1 MNKRKIVLL
10 AAIVLLG
17 GIYTLQLIFQNGQGT
32 QNLVLEETPD
42 SLKIVHPGGD
52 SLTLIQEG
60 EAWYIGD
67 KTIEADK
74 KQLETMIDAIKSI
87 QILNRVSSN
96 EDYTRYGLDEAKAI
110 KIEAMLD
117 GNVLRT
123 LYLGNN
129 AVSVQHSYIRIDNDK
144 DIYLASGSL
153 GTLFNKQSDD
163 LKAPEPEPEEEAETL
178 EDSKEQTEKQTTE

>member
-1 MNKRKIVLL
+1 
-10 AAIVLLG
+10 
-17 GIYTLQLIFQNGQGT
+17 
-32 QNLVLEETPD
+32 
-42 SLKIVHPGGD
+42 
-52 SLTLIQEG
+52 
-60 EAWYIGD
+60 
-67 KTIEADK
+67 
-74 KQLETMIDAIKSI
+74 MIDAIKSI